1 MAESAPKRQKLEG
14 EAYYKVVDGEQYD
27 RELLEKAELFAKDGQ
42 ISYAEAKDLWELAQ
56 DAGKVSDIEMKTLHH
71 TLSAL
76 RYTDRAAK
84 FLTEVLSD
92 PLCPLTGMA
101 KSYYRVI
108 AGERYDSEL
117 LDAAEAFAKE
127 GQISFGEAGLLW
139 EEGQDGKGVTEIEKN
154 TLRYIMKEK
163 KVTAKALKFLHEML
177 DDGAGDDVAKKSYYK
192 QIDGVKYDRA
202 LLEVAEGKAGDGQ
215 ISFADA
221 KELLEDASDGKGI
234 TECERRTL
242 LYTLTVLKY
251 TEKAA
256 AFMRTALGEDTLKS
270 YYKQI
275 DGVKYDRELLE
286 EIEALGKD
294 CAIDKAGAAKLWEDA
309 KDGPDLTECEK
320 GTFRYT
326 LELKKFT
333 DDAAA
338 FLQELLAA

>member
-192 QIDGVKYDRA
+192 QIDGVKYDR
-202 LLEVAEGKAGDGQ
+202 
-215 ISFADA
+215 
-221 KELLEDASDGKGI
+221 
-234 TECERRTL
+234 
-242 LYTLTVLKY
+242 
-251 TEKAA
+251 
-256 AFMRTALGEDTLKS
+256 
-270 YYKQI
+270 
-275 DGVKYDRELLE
+275 ELLE